1 MLFEMVLWS
10 LPLAALVFL
19 GGWFI
24 RRTWPGPEKK
34 SYYTFYLTAVVIL
47 LPIIVAASFLI
58 PSPVGPPLGFRMVII
73 SAPVILGILAVLALH
88 LRRLWTPTR
97 RDILVVLVLIGIAIP
112 ASRLPWSGDLLGLL
126 TGMLVLALLLWVIP
140 RRGAGFLLLLVLACL
155 AYLYI
160 ANNVIQPALIV
171 GNLWP
176 VLSYTVLPLL
186 AIVPATLIHR
196 AIRPQLDPGPPVA
209 TGLRL
214 VYLAL
219 AVLLLGYFA
228 YSVFW
233 ASVWDHTSDGLG
245 GVFYLL
251 HGSIAAVAA
260 GFVLVYLLPD
270 RRRIAGVAFAV
281 LVPVLLNQA
290 FQHGWQVSYRQL
302 TEDRAAQIEA
312 ALEHYRADHGHYP
325 QELEALSPDYL
336 WRVPGPVILRTVGW
350 CYRAGE
356 DHYRLGT
363 FYREYFSLPIF
374 FRLYA
379 QAGDPPD
386 EWACQEMHDEV
397 MERYGGM

>member
-1 MLFEMVLWS
+1 MLFQMVLWS
-10 LPLAALVFL
+10 LPLAVLVFL
-19 GGWFI
+19 GGWLI
-24 RRTWPGPEKK
+24 RRTWPDPEKK
-34 SYYTFYLTAVVIL
+34 SYYIFYLAAVVIL

-58 PSPVGPPLGFRMVII
+58 PSPVGPPLGLRVVII

-88 LRRLWTPTR
+88 LHELWKPSR
-97 RDILVVLVLIGIAIP
+97 IDILVVLVLIGIAIP
-112 ASRLPWSGDLLGLL
+112 ASRLPWSGDLFGLL
-126 TGMLVLALLLWVIP
+126 TGMLVFALLLLVIP
-140 RRGAGFLLLLVLACL
+140 RSGTGFLLLLVLACL

-176 VLSYTVLPLL
+176 VLSFTVLPLL
-186 AIVPATLIHR
+186 AVVPATLIHR
-196 AIRPQLDPGPPVA
+196 AIRPQPDAGSWVA

-219 AVLLLGYFA
+219 AALLLGYFA
-228 YSVFW
+228 YSVYW
-233 ASVWDHTSDGLG
+233 ASIWDHTSDGLG

-251 HGSIAAVAA
+251 YGSIAAVAA
-260 GFVLVYLLPD
+260 GFVLVYLLLD

-281 LVPVLLNQA
+281 LVPVLLSQA
-290 FQHGWQVSYRQL
+290 FQRGWQVSYQQL
-302 TEDRAAQIEA
+302 TEDRAAQIGT
-312 ALEHYRADHGHYP
+312 ALEQYYTDQGRYP
-325 QELEALSPDYL
+325 GTLEQLSPRYL
-336 WRVPGPVILRTVGW
+336 LRVPGPVILRTVGW

-363 FYREYFSLPIF
+363 FYREYFSLPIS

-386 EWACQEMHDEV
+386 DWACEEMRDEV
-397 MERYGGM
+397 IERYGGM